1 MRAFFR
7 APGFLLAGILSSRS
21 RAAWDGGGA
30 LTAAHSR
37 KRLSGR
43 DRAITAAVVVLALA
57 GVFLAVLDWR
67 EVRSVLSQGEWKWL
81 PLALSISGISYLFQ
95 SLSFSLINRS
105 FGIELGW
112 RDLLEIG
119 FLSAAM
125 IAAIGGLAGHSL
137 RLLLMVR
144 RGLLAGDVMAPS
156 LFHAYVESL
165 LFFALI
171 PAGLT
176 YLLVTHPLSA
186 NVAAALSIGTGA
198 LAVAFALTAVVFFF
212 SPVRLI
218 VLRRV
223 RAVLRWTTRR
233 DIGSSLGRFE
243 ATLEQGLAA
252 VRKRPLVLVLPV
264 GLVMAD
270 RVARVAVVWVC
281 FQALGSD
288 VGLGVVVTGFAAGVA
303 LGVMSMVPGGL
314 GVQEGSMA
322 GTYHLLGVPL
332 EEAVLVSVLFRV
344 VYYMA
349 PFGVSLAFYRGVLRG
364 GRGGQARD
372 GATASIT

>member
-125 IAAIGGLAGHSL
+125 IAAVGGLAGHSL

-144 RGLLAGDVMAPS
+144 RGMSAGDVMAPS
-156 LFHAYVESL
+156 LFHAYLESL
-165 LFFALI
+165 LFVALI

-176 YLLVTHPLSA
+176 YLLLTHPLSTE
-186 NVAAALSIGTGA
+186 VAVALGIGTGV
-198 LAVAFALTAVVFFF
+198 LAVAFALTALVF
-212 SPVRLI
+212 
-218 VLRRV
+218 
-223 RAVLRWTTRR
+223 
-233 DIGSSLGRFE
+233 
-243 ATLEQGLAA
+243 
-252 VRKRPLVLVLPV
+252 
-264 GLVMAD
+264 
-270 RVARVAVVWVC
+270 
-281 FQALGSD
+281 
-288 VGLGVVVTGFAAGVA
+288 
-303 LGVMSMVPGGL
+303 
-314 GVQEGSMA
+314 
-322 GTYHLLGVPL
+322 
-332 EEAVLVSVLFRV
+332 
-344 VYYMA
+344 
-349 PFGVSLAFYRGVLRG
+349 
-364 GRGGQARD
+364 
-372 GATASIT
+372 